1 MEVHAFRLTPGQDLK
16 KSLVAYAKGEKLE
29 AGCIV
34 TCVGSLKKVRH
45 PRAIDFPRCP
55 FASDDFHD
63 PAADRDRT
71 PPLAQICLR
80 LANATATNKN
90 ETVSLQERFEI
101 VSLTGTVS
109 RHGCH
114 LHVALADHQGNVVG
128 GHVLEGCEVFTT
140 AEIVIGEC
148 VNHVVSREHDEET
161 GFDELVVTTKLSM
174 QVPKRRSN
182 SVVSMSSVEQSDSPA
197 LRQRSNASA
206 SNRGSAADDEFT
218 FAPAPVSDVNADANL
233 DRRHDGVDAAVD
245 RFVNDAVSSLGPRRD
260 FRASGGGSREMPESR
275 RRVEHEPAPMAQLT
289 DWRAKDARRERQR
302 LRRIQLE
309 EEAARARGENPPRRG
324 ILGWLGS
331 LIAPEPEPASPP
343 REAEGGEV
351 RGAEE
356 GGEARNESND

>member
-1 MEVHAFRLTPGQDLK
+1 M
-16 KSLVAYAKGEKLE
+16 
-29 AGCIV
+29 
-34 TCVGSLKKVRH
+34 
-45 PRAIDFPRCP
+45 
-55 FASDDFHD
+55 
-63 PAADRDRT
+63 
-71 PPLAQICLR
+71 
-80 LANATATNKN
+80 
-90 ETVSLQERFEI
+90 SLQERFEI

-114 LHVALADHQGNVVG
+114 LHMALSDHQGNVVG

-148 VNHVVSREHDEET
+148 VNHVFSREHDEET

-182 SVVSMSSVEQSDSPA
+182 SVVSTSSMEQSDSPA

-218 FAPAPVSDVNADANL
+218 FAPAPVSDANADANL

-309 EEAARARGENPPRRG
+309 EEAARARGEDPPRRG

>member
-1 MEVHAFRLTPGQDLK
+1 MRRLAEEGAPPP
-16 KSLVAYAKGEKLE
+16 S
-29 AGCIV
+29 
-34 TCVGSLKKVRH
+34 
-45 PRAIDFPRCP
+45 DFPRCP

-114 LHVALADHQGNVVG
+114 LHMALADHQGNVVG

-148 VNHVVSREHDEET
+148 VNHVFSREHDEET

-182 SVVSMSSVEQSDSPA
+182 SVVSTSSLEQSDSPA

-218 FAPAPVSDVNADANL
+218 FAPAPVSDANADANL
-233 DRRHDGVDAAVD
+233 GSRHDGVDAAVD

-260 FRASGGGSREMPESR
+260 FRASGGGSREIPESR

-289 DWRAKDARRERQR
+289 DWRAKDSAVPRSMMVHIRRPLFTRR
-302 LRRIQLE
+302 LGLHPREPRPPSSNRR
-309 EEAARARGENPPRRG
+309 RCPRSRRPPPRR
-324 ILGWLGS
+324 
-331 LIAPEPEPASPP
+331 PP
-343 REAEGGEV
+343 
-351 RGAEE
+351 
-356 GGEARNESND
+356 

>member
-1 MEVHAFRLTPGQDLK
+1 MRRLAEEGAPPP
-16 KSLVAYAKGEKLE
+16 S
-29 AGCIV
+29 
-34 TCVGSLKKVRH
+34 
-45 PRAIDFPRCP
+45 DFPRCP

-114 LHVALADHQGNVVG
+114 LHMALADHQGNVVG

-148 VNHVVSREHDEET
+148 VNHVFSREHDEET

-182 SVVSMSSVEQSDSPA
+182 SVVSTSSLEQSDSPA

-218 FAPAPVSDVNADANL
+218 FAPAPVSDANADANL
-233 DRRHDGVDAAVD
+233 GSRHDGVDAAVD

-260 FRASGGGSREMPESR
+260 FRASGGGSREIPESR
-275 RRVEHEPAPMAQLT
+275 RRVEQGLPRVVAGVELQLT
-289 DWRAKDARRERQR
+289 AER
-302 LRRIQLE
+302 
-309 EEAARARGENPPRRG
+309 
-324 ILGWLGS
+324 
-331 LIAPEPEPASPP
+331 
-343 REAEGGEV
+343 GG
-351 RGAEE
+351 
-356 GGEARNESND
+356 

>member
-1 MEVHAFRLTPGQDLK
+1 MRRLAEEGAPTPSDLPT
-16 KSLVAYAKGEKLE
+16 SRGAL
-29 AGCIV
+29 
-34 TCVGSLKKVRH
+34 S
-45 PRAIDFPRCP
+45 RATISTTR
-55 FASDDFHD
+55 
-63 PAADRDRT
+63 AADRDRT

-114 LHVALADHQGNVVG
+114 LHMALADHQGNVVG

-148 VNHVVSREHDEET
+148 VNHVFSREHDETT

-182 SVVSMSSVEQSDSPA
+182 SVVSTSSMEQSDSPA
-197 LRQRSNASA
+197 LRQRSNSSA

-218 FAPAPVSDVNADANL
+218 FAPAPVSDANADANL
-233 DRRHDGVDAAVD
+233 GRRNDGVDAAVD

-260 FRASGGGSREMPESR
+260 FRASGGGSREIPESR
-275 RRVEHEPAPMAQLT
+275 RRVEHEPAPMAQLS

-309 EEAARARGENPPRRG
+309 EEAARARGENPKPRG

-331 LIAPEPEPASPP
+331 LIAPEPEPALPP

-351 RGAEE
+351 GGAEE
-356 GGEARNESND
+356 GGDRV

>member
-1 MEVHAFRLTPGQDLK
+1 M
-16 KSLVAYAKGEKLE
+16 
-29 AGCIV
+29 
-34 TCVGSLKKVRH
+34 
-45 PRAIDFPRCP
+45 
-55 FASDDFHD
+55 
-63 PAADRDRT
+63 
-71 PPLAQICLR
+71 
-80 LANATATNKN
+80 
-90 ETVSLQERFEI
+90 SLQERFEI
-101 VSLTGTVS
+101 VSLTSTVS

-114 LHVALADHQGNVVG
+114 LHMALADHQGNVVG

-148 VNHVVSREHDEET
+148 VNHVFSREHDEET

-182 SVVSMSSVEQSDSPA
+182 SVVSTSSLEQSDSPA
-197 LRQRSNASA
+197 LRQLSNASA

-218 FAPAPVSDVNADANL
+218 FAPAPVSDAKADANL
-233 DRRHDGVDAAVD
+233 GSRHDGVDAAVD

-260 FRASGGGSREMPESR
+260 FRASGGGSREIPESR

-289 DWRAKDARRERQR
+289 DCRAKDARRERQR
-302 LRRIQLE
+302 LRRIQLA
-309 EEAARARGENPPRRG
+309 EEAARARGENPPPRG

-331 LIAPEPEPASPP
+331 LIAPEPEPALPP

-351 RGAEE
+351 GGAEE

>member
-1 MEVHAFRLTPGQDLK
+1 M
-16 KSLVAYAKGEKLE
+16 
-29 AGCIV
+29 
-34 TCVGSLKKVRH
+34 
-45 PRAIDFPRCP
+45 
-55 FASDDFHD
+55 
-63 PAADRDRT
+63 
-71 PPLAQICLR
+71 
-80 LANATATNKN
+80 
-90 ETVSLQERFEI
+90 SLQERFEI

-114 LHVALADHQGNVVG
+114 LHMALADHQGNVVG

-148 VNHVVSREHDEET
+148 VNHVFSREHDEET

-182 SVVSMSSVEQSDSPA
+182 SVVSTSSMEQSDSPA
-197 LRQRSNASA
+197 LRQRSNSSA

-218 FAPAPVSDVNADANL
+218 FAPAPVSDANADANL
-233 DRRHDGVDAAVD
+233 GRRNDGVDAAVD

-260 FRASGGGSREMPESR
+260 FRATGGGSRQIPEPR
-275 RRVEHEPAPMAQLT
+275 RRVEHEPAPMAQLS

-309 EEAARARGENPPRRG
+309 EEAARARGENPKPRG

-331 LIAPEPEPASPP
+331 LIAPEPEPALPP

-351 RGAEE
+351 GGAEE
-356 GGEARNESND
+356 GGDRI